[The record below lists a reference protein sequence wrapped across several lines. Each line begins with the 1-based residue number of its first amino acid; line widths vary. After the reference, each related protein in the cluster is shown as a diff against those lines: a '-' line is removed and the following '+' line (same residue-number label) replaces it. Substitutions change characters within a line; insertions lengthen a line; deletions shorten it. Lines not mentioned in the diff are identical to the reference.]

1 MKPQQKY
8 LSAQSMRVAL
18 EDRLNRMAKD
28 NSADI
33 MRAETCGIPDDLS
46 FAIDKIRQFYKKLTA
61 L

>member
-1 MKPQQKY
+1 
-8 LSAQSMRVAL
+8 MRVAL

>member
-28 NSADI
+28 NGVDI
-33 MRAETCGIPDDLS
+33 MRL
-46 FAIDKIRQFYKKLTA
+46 RQLQ
-61 L
+61 